1 MVEQEVATLCGWC
14 GRPSTLGLWRG
25 GEEAGHSGA
34 FPRAARA
41 EEVAGRGIL

>member
-1 MVEQEVATLCGWC
+1 MWLVWTAKHPGAL
-14 GRPSTLGLWRG
+14 RG